1 MSSNLSDRMKRK
13 LEESSNL
20 SCREFND
27 DWKDRYMFVLGRSGK
42 PTCLVCGF
50 CVSVLK
56 KYNMERHYN
65 STHPDLTN
73 KYPLGSD
80 IRREFIE
87 RKEIGVISQQSM
99 FLKLQDQNKSALVAS
114 YEVALL
120 LAKKKTFH

>member
-1 MSSNLSDRMKRK
+1 
-13 LEESSNL
+13 
-20 SCREFND
+20 
-27 DWKDRYMFVLGRSGK
+27 
-42 PTCLVCGF
+42 
-50 CVSVLK
+50 
-56 KYNMERHYN
+56 MERHYN

-120 LAKKKTFH
+120 LAKKKKPFTDGEEVIKPVLEIAAKMPGDKK